1 MENTKSHSEKDI
13 LKGCIALMQELTDE
27 FKDYLEWLGYDLDKL
42 DEAERFNYRM
52 TYFHIVQ
59 RLFLYCTSHSGG
71 NSTRAKMDELG
82 VGDEYAVEFKIEN
95 EED

>member
-1 MENTKSHSEKDI
+1 MIQGMDAKEITNK
-13 LKGCIALMQELTDE
+13 MQELVDE
-27 FKDYLEWLGYDLDKL
+27 FKEYLEWLGYPL
-42 DEAERFNYRM
+42 DELDETERFNYRM

-59 RLFLYCTSHSGG
+59 RLFLYHTSHSGG
-71 NSTRAKMDELG
+71 NSTRTKMDELG